1 MTAAPTLVAVSH
13 GTSDPRGQGAIRRL
27 VDGVRD
33 RLPGVD
39 VRQAFVD
46 VEAPDLPTVLAEVSG
61 PVTVVPL
68 LLGAGFHVHV
78 DIATA
83 VDARVASGQPTTTAS
98 TLGPDPAIT
107 GLLLDRLRK
116 AELTP
121 HDAVVLA
128 VAGSSDVRARLSAD
142 RAAAMVAT
150 SLRRRVRVG
159 HLGGAGRPLDQ
170 VIAEARRE
178 VDGPPRRE
186 ASVAAGGTPS
196 GRVIVA
202 SYLLAPGFFASRLD
216 ASAADVVT
224 APLSSG
230 VRLDD
235 RLVDVVVRRYVSP
248 AGRSQLASGR
258 YPHASR
264 SPLARLG

>member
-1 MTAAPTLVAVSH
+1 MIPTLLAVSH
-13 GTSDPRGQGAIRRL
+13 GTADSRGQGAIRRL
-27 VDGVRD
+27 VDGVQD
-33 RLPGVD
+33 RLPYVA

-46 VEAPDLPTVLAEVSG
+46 VEAPSLPSVLADVSG

-78 DIATA
+78 DIAAA
-83 VDARVASGQPTTTAS
+83 VDARTASGQPTTTAP

-107 GLLLDRLRK
+107 GLLLDRLRD
-116 AELTP
+116 AELAQD
-121 HDAVVLA
+121 DAVVLA

-159 HLGGAGRPLDQ
+159 HLGGAGRPLEQ

-178 VDGPPRRE
+178 VDGR
-186 ASVAAGGTPS
+186 
-196 GRVIVA
+196 GRVIAA
-202 SYLLAPGFFASRLD
+202 SYLLAPGFFAERLD
-216 ASAADVVT
+216 ASSADVVT

-235 RLVDVVVRRYVSP
+235 RLVDVVVRRYT
-248 AGRSQLASGR
+248 GD
-258 YPHASR
+258 ASR
-264 SPLARLG
+264 SPLAQLG

>member
-1 MTAAPTLVAVSH
+1 MIPTLVAVSH
-13 GTSDPRGQGAIRRL
+13 GTADPRGQGAIRRL
-27 VDGVRD
+27 VDAVQD
-33 RLPGVD
+33 RLPYVA

-46 VEAPDLPTVLAEVSG
+46 VESPDLATVLDSVAG

-83 VDARVASGQPTTTAS
+83 VATRLDNGEPTTTAP

-107 GLLLDRLRK
+107 GLLLDRLRDV
-116 AELTP
+116 EP
-121 HDAVVLA
+121 RPDDAVVLA

-142 RAAAMVAT
+142 RAAAMLAT

-159 HLGGAGRPLDQ
+159 HLGGAGRPLER
-170 VIAEARRE
+170 VIAEARR
-178 VDGPPRRE
+178 DTDRR
-186 ASVAAGGTPS
+186 
-196 GRVIVA
+196 GRVVAA
-202 SYLLAPGFFASRLD
+202 SYLLAPGFFASRLEE
-216 ASAADVVT
+216 SPADVVT

-235 RLVDVVVRRYVSP
+235 RLADVVVRRY
-248 AGRSQLASGR
+248 LA
-258 YPHASR
+258 ASR
-264 SPLARLG
+264 PSLARLG

>member
-1 MTAAPTLVAVSH
+1 MSGGTSRLRGFEATLVAVSH
-13 GTSDPRGQGAIRRL
+13 GTSDPRGQGAVRRL
-27 VDGVRD
+27 VQRIGD

-46 VEAPDLPTVLAEVSG
+46 VEAPDLPAVLADVDG
-61 PVTVVPL
+61 PATVVPL

-83 VDARVASGQPTTTAS
+83 VDERIAAGQPTATAS

-107 GLLLDRLRK
+107 GLLLDRLR
-116 AELTP
+116 
-121 HDAVVLA
+121 DAKLSTEDVVVLA

-142 RAAAMVAT
+142 RAGAMLAT
-150 SLRRRVRVG
+150 ALRRRVRVG
-159 HLGGAGRPLDQ
+159 HLGGAGRPLEQ
-170 VIAEARRE
+170 VIDEARR
-178 VDGPPRRE
+178 
-186 ASVAAGGTPS
+186 GTGR
-196 GRVIVA
+196 GRVIA
-202 SYLLAPGFFASRLD
+202 ANYLLAPGFFASRLD
-216 ASAADVVT
+216 MSSADVVT
-224 APLSSG
+224 APLSAG

-235 RLVDVVVRRYVSP
+235 RLVDVAVRRYWSP
-248 AGRSQLASGR
+248 AGRSQRVSGR